1 MIYEK
6 EGGEISLKSF
16 ISKNWEKILIFIAC
30 VFLVLIFVGK
40 VTAEKTLIEDYAKYG
55 KTFVSASTNSSS
67 ATNSSDK
74 IANVLSGE
82 KISGDIANSQFMQTL
97 TEADPELFKVAMI
110 LIAGI
115 LGVVILT
122 SLPGMFDKKKDA
134 KKKK

>member
-1 MIYEK
+1 M
-6 EGGEISLKSF
+6 KSF

-30 VFLVLIFVGK
+30 ILLVLIFVGK

-55 KTFVSASTNSSS
+55 KTFVVASKSDES
-67 ATNSSDK
+67 SSDK
-74 IANVLSGE
+74 NI
-82 KISGDIANSQFMQTL
+82 ISGDLISGDVASTVKDSEFVQTL
-97 TEADPELFKVAMI
+97 TESDPELFKVAMM

-122 SLPGMFDKKKDA
+122 SLPGMFDRKKDA

>member
-6 EGGEISLKSF
+6 EGGETSLKSF

>member
-30 VFLVLIFVGK
+30 VLLVVIFVGK

-55 KTFVSASTNSSS
+55 KTFVSSN
-67 ATNSSDK
+67 SDK
-74 IANVLSGE
+74 DSSEKGLISGE
-82 KISGDIANSQFMQTL
+82 LISGDVASTVKDSEFMQTL
-97 TEADPELFKVAMI
+97 TGKDPELFKIAMM

-115 LGVVILT
+115 LGVIILT
-122 SLPGMFDKKKDA
+122 SLPGMFDKKDT

>member
-30 VFLVLIFVGK
+30 VLLVVIFVGK

-55 KTFVSASTNSSS
+55 KTFVSSNSDKD
-67 ATNSSDK
+67 SSDK
-74 IANVLSGE
+74 GLISGE
-82 KISGDIANSQFMQTL
+82 LISGDVASTVKDSEFMQIL
-97 TEADPELFKVAMI
+97 TGKDPELFKIAMM

-115 LGVVILT
+115 LGVIILT
-122 SLPGMFDKKKDA
+122 SLPGMFDKKDT